1 MIIHGD
7 GHGRAQ
13 DFQVLSPVWY
23 PLILM
28 EQGESIPEI
37 SVIVPAR
44 NEEACLADCLH
55 SLVGQAGPAYEVIV
69 VDDHSTDGTRAIAE
83 SFCAPTLSQQTQ
95 EDGAPTVRVI
105 SAGELPPG
113 WSGKCNAA
121 WSGAKAAQ
129 GKWLLFTDA
138 DTRHSPNSI
147 ARGLQEAKANSADML
162 SYSPRQEVR
171 GFAERALMP
180 VIFAELATA
189 YPPKEVCN
197 PKSPVAAANG
207 QYLLIRREAYDAVG
221 GHAAVA
227 TTLLED
233 VALAKRLKQAGF
245 ALRFGMSDAVSTR
258 MYRSFPQMWEG
269 WTKNLALLFPNP
281 RRLALWRALEFA
293 AILAMLTFALVSLY
307 KGDMITF
314 LVAAAVTV
322 QWLYLFGKRLARA
335 HFDRLSNTLAFFGLP
350 LFAVLLLNSSISH
363 VKGIVRWKGRE
374 YSGSREAQPADETA
388 VAAGNT
394 LAH

>member
-1 MIIHGD
+1 MTLG
-7 GHGRAQ
+7 
-13 DFQVLSPVWY
+13 VLWY
-23 PLILM
+23 SLISM
-28 EQGESIPEI
+28 DQPETAPEI

-44 NEEACLADCLH
+44 NEEACLAECLR
-55 SLVGQAGPAYEVIV
+55 SLVGQTGPAYEVIV

-83 SFCAPTLSQQTQ
+83 SFCAPTLSQTMRK
-95 EDGAPTVRVI
+95 DGAPTVRVLI
-105 SAGELPPG
+105 ADELPPG
-113 WSGKCNAA
+113 WNGKCNAA
-121 WSGAKAAQ
+121 WSGAKAAK

-138 DTRHSPNSI
+138 DTRHSPDSI
-147 ARGLQEAKANSADML
+147 ARGLQEAHEASADML
-162 SYSPRQEVR
+162 SYSPKQEVR

-189 YPPKEVCN
+189 YPPKDVCD

-233 VALAKRLKQAGF
+233 VELAKRLKQAGF

-281 RRLALWRALEFA
+281 RRLALWRALEFV
-293 AILAMLTFALVSLY
+293 AILAILTFSIVSLIW
-307 KGDMITF
+307 GDMITF
-314 LVAAAVTV
+314 FVAAAVTV
-322 QWLYLFGKRLARA
+322 QWLYLFGRRIARA
-335 HFDRLSNTLAFFGLP
+335 HFDGLSNTLAFFGLP

-363 VKGIVRWKGRE
+363 GKGTVRWKGRQ
-374 YSGSREAQPADETA
+374 YSGMREAQPADEAA

-394 LAH
+394 SAH